1 MSTEQLKVTISGD
14 REIDTPQPRR
24 RWRSAAAI
32 LLGFVAVVVLSLGT
46 DQVLHVLR
54 VYPPWGEPMDNPGL
68 LLLALAYRIVY
79 TVAGGYI
86 AARLAPSAPMRHAV
100 LLGLIGLVPG
110 TAGVIAGASVDLGP
124 LWYPIALALVGL
136 PCCWLGGVL
145 HRAVQ
150 ARRMGGAKRYP
161 SLSER

>member
-1 MSTEQLKVTISGD
+1 MASLEQVT
-14 REIDTPQPRR
+14 TQPRR

-32 LLGFVAVVVLSLGT
+32 FSGFVAVVVLSLGT

-54 VYPPWGEPMDNPGL
+54 VYPPWGEPMNDTGL

-86 AARLAPSAPMRHAV
+86 AARFAPSAPMRHAV
-100 LLGLIGLVPG
+100 ILGLIGLVPG
-110 TAGVIAGASVDLGP
+110 TAGVVAAAVTDLGP
-124 LWYPIALALVGL
+124 LWYPVALDLSGL

-145 HRAVQ
+145 HRATHQ
-150 ARRMGGAKRYP
+150 RTTG
-161 SLSER
+161 

>member
-1 MSTEQLKVTISGD
+1 MSIGPSRVATSGEIVTK
-14 REIDTPQPRR
+14 QPRR

-32 LLGFVAVVVLSLGT
+32 FLGFAAVVVLSLGT

-54 VYPPWGEPMDNPGL
+54 VYPPWGEPMNDTGL

-100 LLGLIGLVPG
+100 ILGLIGLVPG
-110 TAGVIAGASVDLGP
+110 AAGVIAGASSDLGP
-124 LWYPIALALVGL
+124 LWYPVVLAFIGL
-136 PCCWLGGVL
+136 PCCWLGGAL
-145 HRAVQ
+145 HRATQ
-150 ARRMGGAKRYP
+150 A
-161 SLSER
+161 ER

>member
-1 MSTEQLKVTISGD
+1 MSTGQLKVTTSGD
-14 REIDTPQPRR
+14 REIATKQPCR

-32 LLGFVAVVVLSLGT
+32 FLGFAAVVVLSLGT

-54 VYPPWGEPMDNPGL
+54 VYPPWGEPMDDTGL

-100 LLGLIGLVPG
+100 ILGLIGLVPG
-110 TAGVIAGASVDLGP
+110 MAGVIAAAGVDLGP
-124 LWYPIALALVGL
+124 LWYPVALALIGL

-145 HRAVQ
+145 HRAV
-150 ARRMGGAKRYP
+150 
-161 SLSER
+161 

>member
-1 MSTEQLKVTISGD
+1 MSTGQLKVTTSGD
-14 REIDTPQPRR
+14 REIATKQPRR

-32 LLGFVAVVVLSLGT
+32 FLGFAAVVVLSLGT

-54 VYPPWGEPMDNPGL
+54 VYPPWGEPMDDTGL

-100 LLGLIGLVPG
+100 ILGLIGLVPG
-110 TAGVIAGASVDLGP
+110 MAGVIAAVGVDLGP
-124 LWYPIALALVGL
+124 FWYPVALALIGL

-145 HRAVQ
+145 HRAV
-150 ARRMGGAKRYP
+150 
-161 SLSER
+161 